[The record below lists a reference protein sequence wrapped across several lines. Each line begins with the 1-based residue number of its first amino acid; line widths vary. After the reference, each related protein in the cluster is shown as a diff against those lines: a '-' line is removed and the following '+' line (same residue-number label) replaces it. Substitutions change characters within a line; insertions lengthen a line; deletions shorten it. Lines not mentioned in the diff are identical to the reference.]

1 MLRFTAPSAVQS
13 EFHLL
18 TWFIMVN
25 NSPAE
30 LVHRLLK
37 DGLIVAVLSQGYN
50 GNGVFFIITTLIIS
64 KKPGKTG
71 ISRDIRTEFTT
82 DLLLSD

>member
-50 GNGVFFIITTLIIS
+50 GNGVFFIIINKQMCAFYVRITPEI
-64 KKPGKTG
+64 
-71 ISRDIRTEFTT
+71 F
-82 DLLLSD
+82 